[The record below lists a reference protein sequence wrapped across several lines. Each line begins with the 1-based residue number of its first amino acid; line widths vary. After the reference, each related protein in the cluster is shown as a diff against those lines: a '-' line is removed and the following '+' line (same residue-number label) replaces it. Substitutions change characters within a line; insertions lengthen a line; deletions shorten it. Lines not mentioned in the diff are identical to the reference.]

1 MKDLRVLGLVVMPN
15 LRNLGLA
22 AMPVLRQLGLGAM
35 PDSTAFQIKNIK
47 ENTS

>member
-22 AMPVLRQLGLGAM
+22 AMPILRQLGLGAM
-35 PDSTAFQIKNIK
+35 SDSTAFQIKNIK

>member
-1 MKDLRVLGLVVMPN
+1 MQN

-22 AMPVLRQLGLGAM
+22 AMPILRQLGLGAM

>member
-22 AMPVLRQLGLGAM
+22 AMPILRQLGLGAM